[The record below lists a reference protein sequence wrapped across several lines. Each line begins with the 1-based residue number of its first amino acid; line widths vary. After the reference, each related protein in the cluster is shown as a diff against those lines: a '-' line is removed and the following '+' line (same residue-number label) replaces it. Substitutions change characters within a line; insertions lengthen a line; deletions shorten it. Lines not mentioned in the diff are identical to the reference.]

1 MTNLHD
7 IATVTAAYLRH
18 NRIAAGEVSAL
29 ISQIARTYQGL
40 DGIPEAVAEKPQ
52 PVVSIR
58 SSVKPDALTCLEC
71 GRTLKTLRK
80 HIRDHGLEPDSYRER
95 FGLAA
100 SYPMVAPAYAAQR
113 SAHGEAIWVRTQ
125 PRRRQ
130 INTAI
135 RAGIRPRTG
144 TCTRARQIPSLGSD
158 QFQATY
164 PIYPSSRRERPPL
177 RCSRT
182 ILTSAKIPTMPN
194 RQRRR
199 RSPSG

>member
-18 NRIAAGEVSAL
+18 NRIAAGELSAL

-71 GRTLKTLRK
+71 GRTLRTLRR
-80 HIRDHGLEPDSYRER
+80 HIRDHGLEPHSYRER

-113 SAHGEAIWVRTQ
+113 SAMAKQFGLGRSRSSANQ
-125 PRRRQ
+125 RRQ
-130 INTAI
+130 
-135 RAGIRPRTG
+135 
-144 TCTRARQIPSLGSD
+144 PSRH
-158 QFQATY
+158 QT
-164 PIYPSSRRERPPL
+164 
-177 RCSRT
+177 
-182 ILTSAKIPTMPN
+182 PN
-194 RQRRR
+194 RNLHPNLRASNRVPR
-199 RSPSG
+199 FRPI